1 MTLSIMTLGM
11 MAHSTMKLSIMT
23 LITMISRISVE
34 NVALGLI

>member
-1 MTLSIMTLGM
+1 MT
-11 MAHSTMKLSIMT
+11 HNTMKLSIMT